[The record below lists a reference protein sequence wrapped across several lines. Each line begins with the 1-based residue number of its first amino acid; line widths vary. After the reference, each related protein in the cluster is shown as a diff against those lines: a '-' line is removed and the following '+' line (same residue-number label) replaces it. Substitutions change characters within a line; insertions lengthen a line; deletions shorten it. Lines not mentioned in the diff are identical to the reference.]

1 MCYFLEINISFFY
14 SSDSSVLPMS
24 KELDNINVRVPS
36 NLKKLIGRY
45 LSVDTTYVNL
55 SEFTRDALREKIK
68 IGAPW
73 IYEEMLRSKKPS
85 TT

>member
-1 MCYFLEINISFFY
+1 MSRNLE
-14 SSDSSVLPMS
+14 
-24 KELDNINVRVPS
+24 NINVRIPS

-68 IGAPW
+68 SSAPW
-73 IYEEMLRSKKPS
+73 IYEEMLRSKKHS
-85 TT
+85 TP

>member
-1 MCYFLEINISFFY
+1 MSRDLE
-14 SSDSSVLPMS
+14 
-24 KELDNINVRVPS
+24 NINVRVPS

-68 IGAPW
+68 SGAPW
-73 IYEEMLRSKKPS
+73 IYEEMIRSKKPL